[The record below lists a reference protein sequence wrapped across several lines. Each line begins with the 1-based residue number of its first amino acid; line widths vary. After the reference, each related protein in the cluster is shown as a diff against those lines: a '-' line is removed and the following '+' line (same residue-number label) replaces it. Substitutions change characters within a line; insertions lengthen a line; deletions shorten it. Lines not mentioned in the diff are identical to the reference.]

1 VRDAVRAFLIS
12 FSFLVLA
19 SPAAYGSTGFAFLAA
34 TIQIVVVVIILV
46 VTWDRIPEP
55 RLASGGIRKARAPER
70 TVGALAAA
78 VAAGV
83 LLFVASRAWLSQ
95 IIRYP
100 IDVRNTDMLTLV
112 EYGVRRM
119 LHGQNPYTTYYLPWK
134 TTLSYGPL
142 LWGPYIAPYLLHAD
156 LRFVALI
163 GELVVPAACAL
174 CAVALASDGR
184 IVSAAA
190 WIGALA
196 FLTFDA
202 SVFDFVPIAHTPV
215 YWPLI
220 ALFAWLVGSERWY
233 AAAVVC
239 GLLIVARTT
248 MVSIAPVLLIA
259 IWHRDRTSF
268 LVSAILLAACA
279 LAPFVPFAVW
289 DWPALRYAM
298 YGAYQVVMKGFVWK
312 TTGARD
318 TIGLTGLL
326 LRMGGGS
333 LVEPAQLMALAGV
346 YIAAWFAVGRGRRP
360 LPWMVLAL
368 FTFSATT
375 LWPVVYIYYD
385 VLLLAVCAAL
395 AETPLIEGRAVGPVR
410 TTWTI
415 CTIWT
420 GTLAIAVLATV
431 AVAWLDIPLDPAI
444 DIGTAGSRR
453 MLYEGFADD
462 EMAERSFTWVD
473 GRHAEILVPR
483 RSWRD
488 AEIDFVCEPNLPT
501 PAATQEMSVVLNDVL
516 LGTFGLREG
525 WQTVTLAA
533 PSRAWRIGVNEL
545 TMSFTNAIS
554 PLESG
559 LSTDARKLSVAFD
572 RLTVRT
578 K

>member
-1 VRDAVRAFLIS
+1 VRDAARALLIS
-12 FSFLVLA
+12 FTFLLLA

-34 TIQIVVVVIILV
+34 TIQIVLAITILV
-46 VTWDRIPEP
+46 ITWDRIPEP
-55 RLASGGIRKARAPER
+55 RLAGGGMRKARAPE
-70 TVGALAAA
+70 GIAGGLAAA

-83 LLFVASRAWLSQ
+83 LLFVVSRAWLSQ

-119 LHGQNPYTTYYLPWK
+119 IHGQNPYTTYYLPWK

-156 LRFVALI
+156 LRFIALI
-163 GELVVPAACAL
+163 GELFVPAACAL
-174 CAVALASDGR
+174 CAVALASNGR
-184 IVSAAA
+184 IVSAAV
-190 WIGALA
+190 WIGVLAVLA
-196 FLTFDA
+196 FNA
-202 SVFDFVPIAHTPV
+202 SLFDFVPISHTPV
-215 YWPLI
+215 YWPLV
-220 ALFAWLVGSERWY
+220 ALFAWLVGSGRWY
-233 AAAVVC
+233 AAAAVC

-268 LVSAILLAACA
+268 LGSVILLAACA
-279 LAPFVPFAVW
+279 LAPFFPFAVW

-326 LRMGGGS
+326 LRMGWGS
-333 LVEPAQLMALAGV
+333 LVEPAQLVALGAV
-346 YIAAWFAVGRGRRP
+346 YVAAWFAIGRGRRP

-395 AETPLIEGRAVGPVR
+395 AETPLIQRAVGSVR

-415 CTIWT
+415 ASIWT
-420 GTLAIAVLATV
+420 RTLAIALVATA
-431 AVAWLDIPLDPAI
+431 AVAWLDIPVDPAI
-444 DIGTAGSRR
+444 DIGTAESRR
-453 MLYEGFADD
+453 MLYEGFAND
-462 EMAERSFTWVD
+462 EVSGRSFTWVD
-473 GRHAEILVPR
+473 GHHAEILVPR
-483 RSWRD
+483 RSRRD
-488 AEIDFVCEPNLPT
+488 AEIDLVCEPNLPT
-501 PAATQEMSVVLNDVL
+501 PAATQEMSVALNGVVLGAV
-516 LGTFGLREG
+516 GLREG
-525 WQTVTLAA
+525 WQTVTLSA

-578 K
+578 R